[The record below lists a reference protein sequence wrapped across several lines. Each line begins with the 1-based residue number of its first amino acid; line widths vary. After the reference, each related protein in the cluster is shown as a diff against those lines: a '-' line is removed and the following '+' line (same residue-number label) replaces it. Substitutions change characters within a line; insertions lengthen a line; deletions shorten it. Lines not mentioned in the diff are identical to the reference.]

1 MTYRGGLRIVEERT
15 DSLSPV
21 SERLTLLS
29 VHAHPDDEASKGAPT
44 VAKYHA
50 AGVHAVLVCCTG
62 GEEGELQ
69 NPALRE
75 EGQPLYGLSP
85 EEEKAK
91 VTAMRPAELAASA
104 EVIGFDEVVMLGY
117 RDSGMPDSEANHHP
131 DSFHQADLDEATGR
145 LVAIIRRTKPQVVI
159 TYGDDQRGYPHPD
172 HLRVHDISVLA
183 FERAGDAAWY
193 PDAGEP
199 FQPSKLYYSAWS
211 RARMIAV
218 HEALLRLRGE
228 SPFDED
234 WFKRPD
240 VDHRITTRIDVS
252 GFFWARTGALLA
264 HATQVDPNARVL
276 VRAHRRRARRDLRL
290 GGLDP
295 RPVVRRSD
303 PRGRWRARPVRRHL
317 SRGLD
322 VSVQYRVVLGK
333 KDERVEGPDDADVVV
348 TAPFDVVS
356 SEGFDATMEF
366 MRGRVK
372 ASGTHGP
379 VAGTV
384 EVGRRDEP
392 AQPAR
397 IASLSARYPINVAPC
412 SASRRW
418 QALVVGHQREIV
430 DPLVRR
436 RGQRVDLGSVDHGL
450 HVDLRHARF
459 QVGDRGVGTS
469 PRPGS
474 PVVVEMIG
482 EHHALVGGE
491 LAERESR
498 LLGGDGRREPD
509 RQPELTRQLE
519 VHVEEL
525 GPQRDRREVRGEVG
539 RVDAPHDRALDLSA
553 RARGALRPD
562 RRVPRGQPGCAGTH
576 PRPRAMRGLA

>member
-1 MTYRGGLRIVEERT
+1 MGGGNTGGDISRPSFVSQAAINEVAPKPARATNAVVTYLGGLRIVEERT

-75 EGQPLYGLSP
+75 EGQPLHGLSP
-85 EEEKAK
+85 EEEKAR

-183 FERAGDAAWY
+183 FERAGDASWY

-240 VDHRITTRIDVS
+240 VDHRITTRVDVS

-264 HATQVDPNARVL
+264 HATQVDPNAGFWFGLTDDEL
-276 VRAHRRRARRDLRL
+276 VETYAWEDWILARSFVGPIPEDDGERDLFA
-290 GGLDP
+290 GI
-295 RPVVRRSD
+295 S
-303 PRGRWRARPVRRHL
+303 AE
-317 SRGLD
+317 
-322 VSVQYRVVLGK
+322 VL
-333 KDERVEGPDDADVVV
+333 
-348 TAPFDVVS
+348 T
-356 SEGFDATMEF
+356 
-366 MRGRVK
+366 
-372 ASGTHGP
+372 
-379 VAGTV
+379 
-384 EVGRRDEP
+384 
-392 AQPAR
+392 
-397 IASLSARYPINVAPC
+397 
-412 SASRRW
+412 
-418 QALVVGHQREIV
+418 
-430 DPLVRR
+430 
-436 RGQRVDLGSVDHGL
+436 
-450 HVDLRHARF
+450 
-459 QVGDRGVGTS
+459 
-469 PRPGS
+469 
-474 PVVVEMIG
+474 
-482 EHHALVGGE
+482 
-491 LAERESR
+491 
-498 LLGGDGRREPD
+498 
-509 RQPELTRQLE
+509 
-519 VHVEEL
+519 
-525 GPQRDRREVRGEVG
+525 
-539 RVDAPHDRALDLSA
+539 
-553 RARGALRPD
+553 
-562 RRVPRGQPGCAGTH
+562 
-576 PRPRAMRGLA
+576 